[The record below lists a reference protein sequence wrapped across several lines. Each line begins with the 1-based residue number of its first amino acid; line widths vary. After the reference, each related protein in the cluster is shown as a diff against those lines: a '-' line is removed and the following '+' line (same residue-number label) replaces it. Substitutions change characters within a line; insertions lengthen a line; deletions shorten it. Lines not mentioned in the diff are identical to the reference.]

1 MLGRCKSI
9 NLISRNDRNY
19 QEYCKNLKFIKNC
32 NRFIGEPDYKQVITA
47 WLEDVIVKHLSR
59 KFTHDSR
66 SILTWEELSRT
77 NQYVRKY
84 REIDG
89 LFTSSE
95 GLIYVEVK
103 ASLSKSSFKRGKT
116 QVNEN
121 FNLLATI
128 DQNLKAILTMADCR
142 CYDPTFGY
150 AKEYI
155 DEEKTSSE
163 LYKDIE
169 GLNFPESFAGSNK
182 WLWLLSETDVADMA
196 NAYGPPQEDQMQE
209 Y

>member
-1 MLGRCKSI
+1 MHAPYKSI
-9 NLISRNDRNY
+9 SLIGREDRQY
-19 QEYCKNLKFIKNC
+19 LEHCKKMKFIQNS

-47 WLEDVIVKHLSR
+47 WLEAVVIKHLSE
-59 KFTHDSR
+59 KFTHDKR
-66 SILTWEELSRT
+66 SILTWEELTNT
-77 NQYVRKY
+77 NQYIRKY

-116 QVNEN
+116 QVSEN
-121 FNLLATI
+121 SKLLVSI
-128 DQNLKAILTMADCR
+128 DPNLKAILTLADCR

-150 AKEYI
+150 AKEFI
-155 DEEKTSSE
+155 DDEKSASE
-163 LYKDIE
+163 LYKSIE
-169 GLNFPESFAGSNK
+169 GLKYPDSFNESSK
-182 WLWLLSETDVADMA
+182 WLWLLNEMDVLKLSEI
-196 NAYGPPQEDQMQE
+196 YGPPQDDEAED